1 MKATRALCLL
11 MLSAAGWG
19 QAASPAPVHDV
30 DQTQQPVTT
39 LKVVTGVVAISAVVK
54 SKDGEAKAGLTK
66 DDFVLKQDGK
76 EEPIRYFSRGSDL
89 PLSLALM
96 VDTSGSQQTFIGD
109 EALASDVFFE
119 TMLGRKEDRAMLV
132 QFDSSVLQL
141 KSMTNSANVLHF
153 ALSHVSQRGS
163 GTGGTLLYDAIY
175 VIAKNVLANETGRK
189 AMVILSD
196 GGDNGSHRTLTEAI
210 EQAQR
215 ADVQIYS
222 VLYSLR
228 NSASASDIGRAPAF
242 DPGLEALQKLSESTG
257 GHVFTV
263 SRTMSLREIFALIG
277 QDLRLQYELGYKPP
291 KDTQPN
297 SYHKLELKAKDKK
310 LTVQARKGFFEP
322 P

>member
-1 MKATRALCLL
+1 VIKVTQALYLL
-11 MLSAAGWG
+11 MLSAPVWG
-19 QAASPAPVHDV
+19 KAASPTPVQDA
-30 DQTQQPVTT
+30 DQSQPPVMT
-39 LKVVTGVVAISAVVK
+39 LKVVTGLVAISAVVK
-54 SKDGEAKAGLTK
+54 SKDGETKTGLTK

-96 VDTSGSQQTFIGD
+96 VDTSASQQTFIGD

-141 KSMTNSANVLHF
+141 KSMTNSASALHF

-175 VIAKNVLANETGRK
+175 VVAKTALASETGRK

-196 GGDNGSHRTLTEAI
+196 GGDNGSRRTLPEAI

-222 VLYSLR
+222 VLYSMR
-228 NSASASDIGRAPAF
+228 NSLGASDAGRAPAF
-242 DPGLEALQKLSESTG
+242 DPGLGALEKLSESTG
-257 GHVFTV
+257 GRVFTV
-263 SRTMSLREIFALIG
+263 SRTMSLRAIYDQIG
-277 QDLRLQYELGYKPP
+277 QDLRLQYELGI
-291 KDTQPN
+291 
-297 SYHKLELKAKDKK
+297 
-310 LTVQARKGFFEP
+310 QAFPRHATEQLS
-322 P
+322 

>member
-1 MKATRALCLL
+1 VIKVTRALYLL
-11 MLSAAGWG
+11 MLSAPVWG
-19 QAASPAPVHDV
+19 QAVSPAPVQDA
-30 DQTQQPVTT
+30 DQSQPPVIT
-39 LKVVTGVVAISAVVK
+39 LKVVTGLVAISAVVR
-54 SKDGEAKAGLTK
+54 SKDGETKTGLTK

-96 VDTSGSQQTFIGD
+96 VDTSASQRTFIGD

-132 QFDSSVLQL
+132 QFDSTVLQL
-141 KSMTNSANVLHF
+141 KGMTNSASALHF

-175 VIAKNVLANETGRK
+175 AVAKNALANETGRK

-196 GGDNGSHRTLTEAI
+196 GGDNGSRRTLLEAI

-222 VLYSLR
+222 VLYSMR
-228 NSASASDIGRAPAF
+228 NSLSDAGRAPAL
-242 DPGLEALQKLSESTG
+242 DPGLQALEKLSESTG
-257 GHVFTV
+257 GRVFTV
-263 SRTMSLREIFALIG
+263 SRTKGLREIYDEIG

-291 KDTQPN
+291 PGTQPN
-297 SYHKLELKAKDKK
+297 TYHKLELKAKDKK
-310 LTVQARKGFFEP
+310 LTVQARKGFFERP
-322 P
+322 D